1 MYKNYIKRILDFL
14 FSLVLLLM
22 LSPLFIIISLL
33 LLVITQE
40 NPFFFQKRPGLHE
53 KIFSVIKFKSMTN
66 AKDKNGE
73 LLPDDQRLTKIGVF
87 LRKSSLDEIPQ
98 LINVVKGD
106 MSFIG
111 PRPLLI
117 AYLPYYTKE
126 EQLRHT
132 VRPGITGLA
141 QINGRN
147 FIEWDKKLAL
157 DVAYVKNLS
166 ASNDLKIFIKT
177 IIEVA

>member
-1 MYKNYIKRILDFL
+1 
-14 FSLVLLLM
+14 
-22 LSPLFIIISLL
+22 
-33 LLVITQE
+33 
-40 NPFFFQKRPGLHE
+40 
-53 KIFSVIKFKSMTN
+53 
-66 AKDKNGE
+66 
-73 LLPDDQRLTKIGVF
+73 
-87 LRKSSLDEIPQ
+87 
-98 LINVVKGD
+98 

-177 IIEVA
+177 IGKVLNSSGVAVATNIVGVDLVTHRKQQIQNNE